1 MVKYPATGAYDTAG
15 FFLTPECLSV
25 DMRFSGNTLYH
36 GEIEVRIDAKAGR
49 FVVWHHEKPI
59 IGDTGTTPDTRF
71 ELTRASDLYGL
82 GQFRDPLAN
91 YRDRTLYLAQ
101 ANMHA
106 VNPLVVSP
114 EGFGVLWDTG
124 TDAYMTSAGVS
135 LSYRHH
141 APVTRYHV
149 LLGDGIDGV
158 VASYRRLTGKAP
170 LLGKHAY
177 GFWQSQE
184 RYRTQDE
191 LTGILD
197 GYRIRQLPIDIMVQ
211 DWRYWGEDAFFS
223 GMVWDKASFAD
234 PKGMCDH
241 VHDQNAHVIASV
253 WPAFGPS
260 SDIYKALDAKNLLF
274 SGPHWSGGKVLDITS
289 PEARDIYWSYI
300 RDGLMSVGLD
310 GLWTDGCE
318 PEFMSTGSRYVTAR
332 SYAENGDCAAG
343 PIRDHL
349 MTFSYY
355 QTGLIHGSSVKDKPE
370 KRPLILSRSVYAG
383 QQAFN
388 AVTWSGDQFAAWQT
402 LRYQVSAAQ
411 LWFSA
416 YKFGFSDELD

>member
-1 MVKYPATGAYDTAG
+1 
-15 FFLTPECLSV
+15 
-25 DMRFSGNTLYH
+25 MRSP
-36 GEIEVRIDAKAGR
+36 DA
-49 FVVWHHEKPI
+49 H
-59 IGDTGTTPDTRF
+59 
-71 ELTRASDLYGL
+71 
-82 GQFRDPLAN
+82 
-91 YRDRTLYLAQ
+91 
-101 ANMHA
+101 
-106 VNPLVVSP
+106 
-114 EGFGVLWDTG
+114 
-124 TDAYMTSAGVS
+124 
-135 LSYRHH
+135 
-141 APVTRYHV
+141 
-149 LLGDGIDGV
+149 
-158 VASYRRLTGKAP
+158 
-170 LLGKHAY
+170 
-177 GFWQSQE
+177 
-184 RYRTQDE
+184 
-191 LTGILD
+191 GILD
-197 GYRIRQLPIDIMVQ
+197 GYRTRQLPIDIMVQ

-223 GMVWDKASFAD
+223 GMVWDKASFPD

-289 PEARDIYWSYI
+289 SEARDIYWSHI

-343 PIRDHL
+343 PIHDHL

-355 QTGLIHGSSVKDKPE
+355 QTRLIHGSSVKDKPE